1 MRPEDADMCPATMGL
16 GGRWDRTEQWKCV
29 RLLENLG
36 ASIEGIKKLQNGNK
50 VRSLGKPT
58 L

>member
-1 MRPEDADMCPATMGL
+1 MRPEDVDMRPATRGL
-16 GGRWDRTEQWKCV
+16 GGRWDRTELWKCV

-36 ASIEGIKKLQNGNK
+36 ASIEGIKKLQNGSK
-50 VRSLGKPT
+50 VRSLGKPR